1 MRTRAFVATVL
12 RCIALI
18 PFLAGLAQA
27 ANPSVIWVTN
37 SSNFGAGSFA
47 GALAQLQPIAA
58 PQEIRF
64 AYPAGQTIYLNGP
77 VAPIVGADVRIDG
90 ADMSGT
96 VVIDGAGWTQAT
108 VAAGSGTTTLTLA
121 NLTLRHGQAIGKG
134 GCVSVND
141 ATTTTV
147 LDHVHFIEC
156 RAFVDASHPARGG
169 AVYAA
174 GTLSVLDSQFDR
186 NEILTLGTSAET
198 NDAGGGALSSE
209 GGHNVTIARSAFRD
223 NRIFLVNSL
232 PSFCSSGSGGAV
244 YLSLPGAASTG
255 SIADS
260 TFTGNLTSCRN
271 PTVTYESV
279 GTGDAGAASLNSDAG
294 TFLVER
300 NFFDSN
306 IGYRGGALAFIN
318 ANQTQVT
325 IRNNT
330 LRANRGIASSGGVS
344 FVNCCYVSMRNNT
357 FSDNRSGT
365 DAYPNQY
372 GGAFTISMGT
382 LELANNIIDNGGHAG
397 SSCSYTFG
405 QVTSSHNLYSDAAC
419 PLPTADPTSFVTGP
433 MTWLGAPADRGQYVL
448 VMPPAY
454 GAPAIDAGDDARCP
468 LYDARGVVRP
478 LDGNGDGAAHC
489 DIGALESSYVDR
501 VFGNG
506 FE

>member
-1 MRTRAFVATVL
+1 MRNRPIATVAL
-12 RCIALI
+12 RCLALGLA
-18 PFLAGLAQA
+18 LAGSAQA
-27 ANPSVIWVTN
+27 ASPIVIWVTN
-37 SSNFGAGSFA
+37 SNNFGAGSFA
-47 GALAQLQPIAA
+47 AALALLQPTAT

-64 AYPAGQTIYLNGP
+64 AYPANQTIYLNGP
-77 VAPIVGADVRIDG
+77 VATIVGANVRIDG
-90 ADMSGT
+90 ADMAGN

-108 VAAGSGTTTLTLA
+108 VAAGSGTTTLTIA

-141 ATTTTV
+141 AGTATV
-147 LDHVHFIEC
+147 LDHVRFIEC
-156 RAFVDASHPARGG
+156 KAFVDATHPARGG
-169 AVYAA
+169 AVHAA
-174 GTLSVLDSQFDR
+174 GALSVLDSQFDR

-232 PSFCSSGSGGAV
+232 PSFCASGTGGAV
-244 YLSLPGAASTG
+244 YLNLPGAASTG
-255 SIADS
+255 TIADS

-271 PTVTYESV
+271 PGVPDELA
-279 GTGDAGAASLNSDAG
+279 GTGDAGAVSLNSDAG

-300 NFFDSN
+300 NFFDN
-306 IGYRGGALAFIN
+306 NVGYRGGALAFIN
-318 ANQTQVT
+318 AGQTQVN

-330 LRANRGIASSGGVS
+330 LRANRGVASSGGVS
-344 FVNCCYVSMRNNT
+344 FVNCCYASMRNNT

-365 DAYPNQY
+365 DAFPNQY
-372 GGAFTISMGT
+372 GGAFTISLGT

-419 PLPTADPTSFVTGP
+419 ALPSADPTSAVTGP

-454 GAPAIDAGDDARCP
+454 GAPPIDAGDDARCP
-468 LYDARGVVRP
+468 LYDARGIVRP
-478 LDGNGDGAAHC
+478 LDGNGDGVARC